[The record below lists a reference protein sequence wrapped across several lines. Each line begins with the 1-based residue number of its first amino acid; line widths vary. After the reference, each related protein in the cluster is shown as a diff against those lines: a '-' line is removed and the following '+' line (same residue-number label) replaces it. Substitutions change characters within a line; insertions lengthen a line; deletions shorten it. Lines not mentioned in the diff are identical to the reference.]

1 MHITT
6 ADLHERPDQKV
17 MAMHSYLSAAKR
29 LEFMDE
35 GTHATP

>member
-1 MHITT
+1 MQITI

-17 MAMHSYLSAAKR
+17 MVTHSYLSAAKR

-35 GTHATP
+35 GTRAAP